1 MRVKELSFEGF
12 RNLHPGR
19 WNPDGGVNIL
29 YGDNA
34 QGKTNLMEA
43 IYLMACG
50 KSFRVKSYREM
61 ITHEEKQSCVTVS
74 VSGEGLPF
82 QLKMVLDAHD
92 GKAIYK
98 NGVRLEKLSEF
109 LGLFRVVLFCPEH
122 LSLIK
127 DGPGKRRSFIDGA
140 ICQLRPYYAS
150 LLNEFNRLEN
160 QRAAL
165 LKQRSKK
172 VFDSSLFDVWNERLA
187 AVSVKIA
194 CIRADYIEN
203 LVRYAPVHF
212 EKISG
217 GADKMELKY
226 VSDVYK
232 KGLSREEMERQY
244 LRLLQNSLEGDIR
257 YGYTAKGIHRD
268 DLEILINSF
277 TAKGIASQGQ
287 QRSAVLALKLAE
299 ASLLQEV
306 TGEKPVAFLDDV
318 MSELDTSRQDYIL
331 NHIDGWQVFITCC
344 EPSATLR
351 ATAGKVFS
359 VKQGVLS
366 E

>member
-1 MRVKELSFEGF
+1 MKLDHIEVKNF
-12 RNLHPGR
+12 RNIASASLSLK
-19 WNPDGGVNIL
+19 DGSCVLVGK
-29 YGDNA
+29 NA

-50 KSFRVKSYREM
+50 KSFRVKGYRDL
-61 ITHEEKQSCVTVS
+61 IRHGEKTASVTVS
-74 VSGEGLPF
+74 VCGEGLPF
-82 QLKMVLDAHD
+82 QLKMILDAAE
-92 GKAIYK
+92 GKAIFK
-98 NGVRLEKLSEF
+98 NGIRLEKLSEF

-150 LLNEFNRLEN
+150 LLNEFNRLES
-160 QRAAL
+160 QRSAL

-172 VFDSSLFDVWNERLA
+172 RFDDSLFDVWNERLA

-203 LVRYAPVHF
+203 LIRYAPGHYTG
-212 EKISG
+212 ISG
-217 GADKMELKY
+217 GADQMELKY
-226 VSDVYK
+226 VSDVFK
-232 KGLSREEMERQY
+232 KELSREEMEKQY
-244 LRLLQNSLEGDIR
+244 LRLLESGLKTDIR

-268 DLEILINSF
+268 DLEIFINSF

-299 ASLLQEV
+299 GEISKEM
-306 TGEKPVAFLDDV
+306 TGKDPVYLLDDV
-318 MSELDTSRQDYIL
+318 LSELDETRRDYITKGL
-331 NHIDGWQVFITCC
+331 VGKQVI
-344 EPSATLR
+344 
-351 ATAGKVFS
+351 
-359 VKQGVLS
+359 LS
-366 E
+366 GTDEENFAFVDQKIRVSGGSFTG

>member
-1 MRVKELSFEGF
+1 MKLDHIEVVNF
-12 RNLHPGR
+12 RNIASASLSLTDKSCVLVGK
-19 WNPDGGVNIL
+19 
-29 YGDNA
+29 NA

-50 KSFRVKSYREM
+50 KSFRVKGYRDL
-61 ITHEEKQSCVTVS
+61 IFHGEKNAAVTIS
-74 VSGEGLPF
+74 VCGEGLPF
-82 QLKMVLDAHD
+82 QLKMILDEKE
-92 GKAIYK
+92 GKAIFK
-98 NGVRLEKLSEF
+98 NGVKLEKLSEF

-150 LLNEFNRLEN
+150 LLNEFNRLEA

-172 VFDSSLFDVWNERLA
+172 YFDDSMFEVWNERLA

-194 CIRADYIEN
+194 CIRADYIAN
-203 LVRYAPVHF
+203 LIRYAPHHF
-212 EKISG
+212 ERISG
-217 GADKMELKY
+217 GADTMELKY

-232 KGLSREEMERQY
+232 NGVSREEMEKQY
-244 LRLLQNSLEGDIR
+244 LQLLKNNLEGDIR

-268 DLEILINSF
+268 DLEILINAF

-299 ASLLQEV
+299 GEISKEM
-306 TGEKPVAFLDDV
+306 TGKDPVYLLDDV
-318 MSELDTSRQDYIL
+318 LSELDETRRDYITMGL
-331 NHIDGWQVFITCC
+331 VGKQVILSGTDEEDFAFVDQKVRV
-344 EPSATLR
+344 SG
-351 ATAGKVFS
+351 GKF
-359 VKQGVLS
+359 QG
-366 E
+366 

>member
-1 MRVKELSFEGF
+1 MKIDHIEVSQF
-12 RNLHPGR
+12 RNIPAASLDFA
-19 WNPDGGVNIL
+19 DGSCVLVGK
-29 YGDNA
+29 NA

-50 KSFRVKSYREM
+50 KSFRVKGYRDM
-61 ITHEEKQSCVTVS
+61 IRHGQKRSSVTVS
-74 VSGEGLPF
+74 VCGEGLPF
-82 QLKMVLDAHD
+82 QLRMVLDEKE

-98 NGVRLEKLSEF
+98 NGVKLEKLSEF

-150 LLNEFNRLEN
+150 LLNEFNRLEA

-165 LKQRSKK
+165 LKQRAKK
-172 VFDSSLFDVWNERLA
+172 YFDDSLFDVWNERLA

-194 CIRADYIEN
+194 CIRADYVEKLISF
-203 LVRYAPVHF
+203 APVHF
-212 EKISG
+212 DKISG
-217 GADKMELKY
+217 GAEKLVLKY

-232 KGLSREEMERQY
+232 RDLSREEMEEAY
-244 LRLLQNSLEGDIR
+244 KALLKSSMESDIR

-268 DLEILINSF
+268 DLEILIDDY
-277 TAKGIASQGQ
+277 TAKGTASQGQ

-299 ASLLQEV
+299 GEISKEM
-306 TGEKPVAFLDDV
+306 TGKDPVYLLDDV
-318 MSELDTSRQDYIL
+318 LSELDRFRRDYITKGL
-331 NHIDGWQVFITCC
+331 VGKQVILSGTDEEDFAFVDQKIRV
-344 EPSATLR
+344 SA
-351 ATAGKVFS
+351 GEF
-359 VKQGVLS
+359 QG
-366 E
+366 

>member
-1 MRVKELSFEGF
+1 MKLDHIEVVNF
-12 RNLHPGR
+12 RNIPSASLSLT
-19 WNPDGGVNIL
+19 DGSCVLVGK
-29 YGDNA
+29 NA

-50 KSFRVKSYREM
+50 KSFRVKGYRDL
-61 ITHEEKQSCVTVS
+61 ILHEKKNAGVTIS

-82 QLKMVLDAHD
+82 QLKMNLDAAE
-92 GKAIYK
+92 GKSIYK
-98 NGVRLEKLSEF
+98 NGVKLEKLSEF

-150 LLNEFNRLEN
+150 LLNEFNRLEA

-172 VFDSSLFDVWNERLA
+172 PFDNSLFDVWNERLCA
-187 AVSVKIA
+187 ISVKIA

-203 LVRYAPVHF
+203 LIRYAPSHF

-217 GADKMELKY
+217 GADQMELKY
-226 VSDVYK
+226 VSDVYR

-244 LRLLQNSLEGDIR
+244 LAMLQNNLESDIR

-268 DLEILINSF
+268 DLEIRINGF

-287 QRSAVLALKLAE
+287 QRSAVLAMKLAE
-299 ASLLQEV
+299 GEISKEM
-306 TGEKPVAFLDDV
+306 TGKDPVYLLDDV
-318 MSELDTSRQDYIL
+318 LSELDETRRDYITKGL
-331 NHIDGWQVFITCC
+331 VGKQVILSGTDEENFTFVDQKVRV
-344 EPSATLR
+344 SG
-351 ATAGKVFS
+351 GKFT
-359 VKQGVLS
+359 G
-366 E
+366 